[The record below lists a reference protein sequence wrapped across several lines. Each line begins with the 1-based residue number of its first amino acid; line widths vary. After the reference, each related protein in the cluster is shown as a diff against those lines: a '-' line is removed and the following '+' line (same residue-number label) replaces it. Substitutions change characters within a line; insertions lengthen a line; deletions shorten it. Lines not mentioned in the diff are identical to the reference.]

1 MKKKIKDYTHSE
13 LLELTND
20 ELSKLLDIEMNDS
33 EAKRNE
39 FEKKEYPNF
48 SFNEKVKYWS
58 GVLYRQM
65 RWQVESGL
73 DPYAI
78 YDSKWHEIIK
88 QEPEIDKIMDCVFDE
103 YWKGEWDKSEFI
115 KRIKLNNYNDKG

>member
-1 MKKKIKDYTHSE
+1 MNKKIKDYTHEE
-13 LLELTND
+13 LLQLSND
-20 ELSKLLDIEMNDS
+20 ELSTLLDIEMKVS
-33 EAKRNE
+33 VEKRFD
-39 FEKKEYPNF
+39 FEKEEYPNF

-78 YDSKWHEIIK
+78 YDSKWHEIKK

-103 YWKGEWDKSEFI
+103 YWNGEWSKVEFA
-115 KRIKLNNYNDKG
+115 KRIKNDNF